1 MSLATDL
8 LLAQTILVIHLAVIT
23 FNIFGLVVI
32 PIGAWRGWPW
42 VRILWWRALHLGALF
57 VVAIQAVLGRACFLT
72 IWQSQLQQAAGEQ
85 GYRQPFIQTWIDH
98 LLFWNL
104 PILFFSTIYVLVW
117 IYVLFLWWRVPPRW
131 R

>member
-42 VRILWWRALHLGALF
+42 VRIFWWRALHLGALF

-104 PILFFSTIYVLVW
+104 PILFFSTIYVLIW

>member
-42 VRILWWRALHLGALF
+42 VRIFWWRALHLGALF

>member
-8 LLAQTILVIHLAVIT
+8 LLAQTILTIHLAVIT

-42 VRILWWRALHLGALF
+42 VRIFWWRALHLGALF

-72 IWQSQLQQAAGEQ
+72 IWQSQLQQAAGGQ

-131 R
+131 P

>member
-42 VRILWWRALHLGALF
+42 VRIFWWRALHLGALF

-85 GYRQPFIQTWIDH
+85 GYQQPFIQTWIDH